1 MPFTI
6 TADERGV
13 VFAANGAYVYLPDD
27 DPIFEPVA
35 VELNGFTGRAVEA
48 ETVMKAEALPDH
60 LRGHASK
67 ALLSTTRTA
76 VEAARERAR
85 EFAVA
90 DQRAMTPPKSLDS
103 SNAAEIRA
111 IARSLDRSGKTAFV
125 INATPVELAALMTP
139 GNLADLPDEAMTL
152 AKERALLEFHIIGS
166 GIAGSHALQPSLAR
180 ITAIGIDDD
189 AARREGE
196 IAIAGHKAR
205 RDRIETTEDVM
216 QRLVAY
222 VAAALGLSAERALDR
237 ILAA

>member
-90 DQRAMTPPKSLDS
+90 DQRAMTPPKSLDT

-125 INATPVELAALMTP
+125 IFGFRVCHP
-139 GNLADLPDEAMTL
+139 
-152 AKERALLEFHIIGS
+152 
-166 GIAGSHALQPSLAR
+166 
-180 ITAIGIDDD
+180 
-189 AARREGE
+189 
-196 IAIAGHKAR
+196 
-205 RDRIETTEDVM
+205 
-216 QRLVAY
+216 
-222 VAAALGLSAERALDR
+222 LGLRRLLLVLVLVVDLFEIGVDN
-237 ILAA
+237 IIV